1 MPRCEGRPDG
11 PCPHKVNNST
21 VINCQSKKRDA
32 KRNAPATRSSANSDR
47 STKEETLVKPVNSSK
62 HSAVDCIVCREDAD
76 EVHISC
82 DICNDCYHKHCSGLP
97 ADVFDTLLTIV
108 SSAGWVCSGCH
119 ASSHSRCHYMLT
131 ES

>member
-82 DICNDCYHKHCSGLP
+82 DICNDCYHKHCSAQDGDEGPLGGRATAIGP
-97 ADVFDTLLTIV
+97 QARSGKSRRRFRRLTQ
-108 SSAGWVCSGCH
+108 
-119 ASSHSRCHYMLT
+119 
-131 ES
+131 